1 MARLAVLAA
10 TVALAALP
18 GAVLAAPPEGDAAA
32 GRAVAEQWCARCH
45 DIAPGGAFRQEPPAF
60 AAIAVYRTPE
70 RIWAQIMAPQVHTA
84 MPDLASVLGLSA
96 ADLTAYITSLEPPP
110 LP

>member
-1 MARLAVLAA
+1 MPELARLAAM
-10 TVALAALP
+10 AALI
-18 GAVLAAPPEGDAAA
+18 AAPLVASAASPEGDAAA
-32 GRAVAEQWCARCH
+32 GRAVAERWCAHCH
-45 DIAPGGAFRQEPPAF
+45 DIAPGGAFRQEPPSF

-70 RIWAQIMAPQVHTA
+70 RIWAQIVAPQVHTA

-96 ADLTAYITSLEPPP
+96 ADLTAYITSLKPPP

>member
-1 MARLAVLAA
+1 MSRTTQALVVAA
-10 TVALAALP
+10 LVATTLPALAA
-18 GAVLAAPPEGDAAA
+18 APQGDAEA

-60 AAIAVYRTPE
+60 AAIAVYRKPE
-70 RIWAQIMAPQVHTA
+70 RIWAQIVAPQVHTA
-84 MPDLASVLGLSA
+84 MPDLAAVLGLSA
-96 ADLTAYITSLEPPP
+96 ADLTAFITSLAPPP

>member
-1 MARLAVLAA
+1 MVKLAALAA
-10 TVALAALP
+10 TIACLAAPQL
-18 GAVLAAPPEGDAAA
+18 VLAAPPEGDAAA
-32 GRAVAEQWCARCH
+32 GREVAERWCARCH

-70 RIWAQIMAPQVHTA
+70 RIWAQIVAPQVHTA

>member
-1 MARLAVLAA
+1 MSKRLFRAL
-10 TVALAALP
+10 LAALVAAP
-18 GAVLAAPPEGDAAA
+18 HLALAAPPAGDAAA
-32 GRAVAEQWCARCH
+32 GREVAERWCARCH

-70 RIWAQIMAPQVHTA
+70 RIWAQIVAPQVHTA
-84 MPDLASVLGLSA
+84 MPDLAAVLGLSA
-96 ADLTAYITSLEPPP
+96 ADLTAYITSLAPPP